1 MKNIL
6 RSTFLKTF
14 NIKLKNFD
22 ENISSKNFKKWDS
35 MNHIKL
41 IINLEKTLNK
51 KVSPGKISTL
61 NSYKKLEKFF
71 LRNK

>member
-6 RSTFLKTF
+6 KGVFLKTF
-14 NIKLKNFD
+14 NIKPKDFN
-22 ENISSKNFKKWDS
+22 ESINSKNLKKWDS
-35 MNHIKL
+35 LNHIKL

-51 KVSPGKISTL
+51 KVSPGKIPIL

-71 LRNK
+71 LRSK